1 VFLYPRAAARGERD
15 ARVVP
20 VRVSRL
26 YACDARVVPVCVR
39 CACRA
44 RDARRERVRVIRFV
58 PLGFPQKQN
67 KKLIKTITYPS
78 FTNYFGLMLKNYLT
92 VTRKSLFLKT
102 SKRQTLFRNSQGDRE
117 QPASL
122 DTKRKLKDILPCK
135 SY

>member
-1 VFLYPRAAARGERD
+1 MEMTPARVIRPRVFLYPRAAARGER
-15 ARVVP
+15 
-20 VRVSRL
+20 
-26 YACDARVVPVCVR
+26 DARVVPVCVR

-122 DTKRKLKDILPCK
+122 D
-135 SY
+135 